1 MSIYTKT
8 GERVIN
14 VSIDSDCYYD
24 GDLLQLRVI
33 IEGEL
38 TKRLLYISD
47 LRADHKDEI
56 KCVVRATLKAQQR

>member
-8 GERVIN
+8 GERIVD

-33 IEGEL
+33 ATGEFAR
-38 TKRLLYISD
+38 RLLYISD
-47 LRADHKDEI
+47 LREDHKGEI
-56 KCVVRATLKAQQR
+56 KSVVRATLRAQQK